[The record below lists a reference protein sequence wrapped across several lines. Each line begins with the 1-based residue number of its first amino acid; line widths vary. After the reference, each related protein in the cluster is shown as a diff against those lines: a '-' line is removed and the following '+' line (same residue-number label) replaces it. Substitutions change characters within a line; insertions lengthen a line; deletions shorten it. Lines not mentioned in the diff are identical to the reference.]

1 MRSLERSI
9 DKYRK
14 IKRLV
19 KWDELNCVDG
29 DFIINGIKVCNDFLI
44 ENNGYFVNQSLER
57 KEYFELC
64 YELLVNHITI
74 PLIDIQKICLTRVV
88 YSPESFTPYRRFV
101 VFKKKDRYESNTR

>member
-1 MRSLERSI
+1 MKSI
-9 DKYRK
+9 VDSFDKIKK

-29 DFIINGIKVCNDFLI
+29 DFIISGVNVCNNFLI
-44 ENNGYFVNQSLER
+44 ENNEYFVNQSLER
-57 KEYFELC
+57 EEYFEIC
-64 YELLVNHITI
+64 YELLVNYITT

-101 VFKKKDRYESNTR
+101 VYKKK